1 MPEVPQNM
9 QQDLQRMELE
19 ARSAS
24 LTSAS
29 SAGAAARPAHG
40 REPSLSTVLN
50 TKIVGYGQQYQQPKA
65 GGTEYSP
72 ASNYSQSNYSPFQDS
87 ADTSPQFEKKMK
99 DMARDIPS
107 FSPFPKVGGEHI
119 PPSDDEKEAVLA
131 ESREHVLHS
140 NDPNMQICWAR
151 DVLSYVEIA
160 AEAAVREFETCRK
173 PGDRELGRPP
183 TPRTEH
189 ELRLDAVNIVSYLA
203 DQGHPEAVFIRSKW
217 LEFGKFGKRQ
227 DKKEAYSGYATAAQQ
242 GWGRAEYRIGMLYE
256 NSNDVDKALRHYH
269 AGLEMKDSAASYRLG
284 MISLMG
290 QHNQRRDIPRGL
302 ELIHSAADS
311 ADEDAPQGA
320 FVYGMIIARDL
331 PDVTVPEGLLSY
343 DVSVARQYI
352 EKAAYL
358 GFAKAQLKM
367 GQAYELC
374 QLGCEFNPALSLHY
388 YGLAA
393 KQGQPEACLGV
404 SRWFL
409 FGYEGTFVKN
419 EQLAFKYAQLAAKA
433 KLPTGE
439 FAMGYYYEIGIFVEK
454 DLREARKWYELA
466 AEHGNKDALGRIDGL
481 TQSKTLTKQDHETT
495 ALTRIKSQHGSQRGK
510 RPERFKQNN
519 ALPTLSEGEQGS
531 PRVSPRVSP
540 QPSPR
545 NYPYDQADMPDAS
558 RPNSLLGGSRA
569 PGFNVNLPGRPKSAA
584 PYPDDDRPP
593 PLNLGRPKSTAP
605 YPEDDTSGGRP
616 PASPYYNPTIRPS
629 ADRPDSAF
637 GIRTQSPGRGG
648 PVSQALRASQPPQLG
663 GNLNIPPAGVDPNR
677 GRPVSASAGWAPQVP
692 AGYRQVSPGP
702 RGQDYGRPASAQYD
716 PRLSAPPVGSGG
728 PAPNNPAHNRLTKT
742 NPNPPGMQATP
753 PAQFPSGGYGAP
765 IPPQSQ
771 PGRDYGV
778 PGPRTTSRPASG
790 GHDPYSGRSS
800 AAPSVASHTMSS
812 GGPGPRTDSLG
823 SMSSFPSV
831 ATGGARASSARP
843 GVPLKDRP
851 LDYGPG
857 RASAPPNQGRPNV
870 ASPPTASSGA
880 MGAPAGRPA
889 AGGKHSKNSAS
900 GGPATFEEMGIP
912 QGKHDDDCVSFPRWP
927 PPPTFNLRLT
937 GYRLSCK
944 HSTTYATQA
953 VDGHRQHGRANG
965 LNFSFNDT
973 NYI

>member
-1 MPEVPQNM
+1 MSLNRVMPEVPQNM
-9 QQDLQRMELE
+9 QQDLQRMEL
-19 ARSAS
+19 AGMRHDSS
-24 LTSAS
+24 QVS
-29 SAGAAARPAHG
+29 SAGAGARPTHG

-65 GGTEYSP
+65 GAIEYSP

-87 ADTSPQFEKKMK
+87 ADTSPQFEKKMR
-99 DMARDIPS
+99 DMARDVPS

-160 AEAAVREFETCRK
+160 AESAVREFETCRK

-183 TPRTEH
+183 TPRIEH

-290 QHNQRRDIPRGL
+290 QHNQRKDIPRGL
-302 ELIHSAADS
+302 ELIHSAADT

-331 PDVTVPEGLLSY
+331 PDVTVPEGVLSY

-439 FAMGYYYEIGIFVEK
+439 FAMGYYYEIGINVEK

-481 TQSKTLTKQDHETT
+481 TQSKSLTKQDHETT

-510 RPERFKQNN
+510 RPERFKTNN

-531 PRVSPRVSP
+531 PRVSP

-545 NYPYDQADMPDAS
+545 AQPYDHANMPDPS
-558 RPNSLLGGSRA
+558 RQNNLLGGSRA
-569 PGFNVNLPGRPKSAA
+569 PGFNVNLPGRPKSAV
-584 PYPDDDRPP
+584 PYPEDDRPA

-605 YPEDDTSGGRP
+605 YPEDDTPGSRP
-616 PASPYYNPTIRPS
+616 PASPYFNPNIRPS

-637 GIRTQSPGRGG
+637 GIRTQSPGRG
-648 PVSQALRASQPPQLG
+648 PAVRTSQSSQLG
-663 GNLNIPPAGVDPNR
+663 GNLAIPPAGVDPSR

-692 AGYRQVSPGP
+692 TGYRQVSPGP
-702 RGQDYGRPASAQYD
+702 RAQDYGRTASAQYD
-716 PRLSAPPVGSGG
+716 PRLSGPPLGSGG
-728 PAPNNPAHNRLTKT
+728 PAQNNPAHNRLTKT
-742 NPNPPGMQATP
+742 NPNPPAMQATP
-753 PAQFPSGGYGAP
+753 PSQFPTGGYGAP
-765 IPPQSQ
+765 MPQPSQ
-771 PGRDYGV
+771 PGRDYNI
-778 PGPRTTSRPASG
+778 PGPRTAPRPSSG

-800 AAPSVASHTMSS
+800 AAPSMTSHAHSMTGSV
-812 GGPGPRTDSLG
+812 PGPRTDSLG

-831 ATGGARASSARP
+831 TAAGARASSARP

-851 LDYGPG
+851 MDYGAG
-857 RASAPPNQGRPNV
+857 RSSAPPSQGRPSV
-870 ASPPTASSGA
+870 ASTPNASPASSAGV
-880 MGAPAGRPA
+880 PAGRPA
-889 AGGKHSKNSAS
+889 PGGKHTKGSAS

-912 QGKHDDDCVSFPRWP
+912 QGKHDDDCVSFHGCSAL
-927 PPPTFNLRLT
+927 PPTFGISKT
-937 GYRLSCK
+937 
-944 HSTTYATQA
+944 
-953 VDGHRQHGRANG
+953 
-965 LNFSFNDT
+965 
-973 NYI
+973 